1 MPLLMS
7 GQPVAQHIYSQI
19 EKRLDSLQQAP
30 TLAILQVGDVA
41 ASTIYV
47 KKKLAA
53 AKRIGIATIFEH
65 LPATASQDEVLS
77 IISQWNTDAT
87 VTAILIQLPLPQSL
101 ASQSIISSILPS
113 KDVDGLHP
121 LNVGLLVSGQPNI
134 IPATAKGVMRL
145 LDYYTIGLASKRV
158 LVIGRSSLVGKPTA
172 MLLLQRNATVT
183 MAHSQ
188 TANLSELLS
197 KADVIISAAGKPF
210 LIKPEQVSPK
220 SVIVDVSISRLP
232 QGIVGDADLI
242 RQTASVEA
250 ISPVPGGIGP
260 LTIACLLENVLD
272 CYDLQ
277 H

>member
-1 MPLLMS
+1 MS

-134 IPATAKGVMRL
+134 IPATAKGVMRM
-145 LDYYTIGLASKRV
+145 LDYYTIGLESKRV